1 MASTFLALMAVMSIF
16 QSLASNLV
24 VGVLRGGGDVRMTM
38 LLDCGLLWTIAIPL
52 GLVGAFVLKLPAAV
66 VFVLLRSDNIV
77 KTFLGLA
84 RVKSGRWVRVLTREH
99 SAQ

>member
-1 MASTFLALMAVMSIF
+1 
-16 QSLASNLV
+16 
-24 VGVLRGGGDVRMTM
+24 M
-38 LLDCGLLWTIAIPL
+38 LLDCGLLWIIAIPL